1 MNLDV
6 PTLFVVVSLMSL
18 LMGLWICVMAWG
30 QAPEDPRWA
39 WAWSLGTFTVAQLLF
54 GAGNLMSAR
63 WAVTANA
70 AAYASTLVLMLLAL
84 RRYYGLM
91 QRNGWLWLPALLA
104 PLSAFVLF
112 EHMGWRV
119 FFVSLVFMV
128 QIGLIL
134 RVLLTP
140 KLPQQGRGRFM
151 LVAAF
156 AFVLVILLARVVL
169 VAGEVPVA
177 HAALGSERAVALLI
191 VAALLGVLSNS
202 LGFIYMIMERAE
214 RRNFEL
220 AMQDMLTGLQNRRA
234 IADQLAMAVARARRQ
249 GQVLSVLMMDIDHF
263 KRVNDSYGHLAGD
276 KVLQSVAQTLH
287 SRLREQDQ
295 IGRFGGEEFLLILPD
310 TSLDGALT
318 LAEDLRAAVEGS
330 PTTWEQHTI
339 RVTISIGVWG
349 GHISPADTADTVVGA
364 ADTAMYRAKV
374 GGRNQVAH

>member
-30 QAPEDPRWA
+30 QPPEDPRWA
-39 WAWSLGTFTVAQLLF
+39 WAWSLGAFTVAQLLF

-63 WAVTANA
+63 WAVTANS

-84 RRYYGLM
+84 RRFYGVM
-91 QRNGWLWLPALLA
+91 QRNYWLWLPALLA

-112 EHMGWRV
+112 EQLRLRV
-119 FFVSLVFMV
+119 FCVSLVFML
-128 QIGLIL
+128 QIALIL
-134 RVLLTP
+134 RVLLAP
-140 KLPQQGRGRFM
+140 RPQHQGRGRFM

-156 AFVLVILLARVVL
+156 AFVLLTLLARLVL
-169 VAGEVPVA
+169 VAGEVPIA

-202 LGFIYMIMERAE
+202 LGFIYMIMDRAE

-234 IADQLAMAVARARRQ
+234 IADQLSMAVARARRQ

-263 KRVNDSYGHLAGD
+263 KHVNDNYGHLAGD
-276 KVLQSVAQTLH
+276 KVLQSVAQTLQ

-310 TSLDGALT
+310 TSLEGALV
-318 LAEDLRAAVEGS
+318 LAEALRAAVAGS
-330 PTTWEQHTI
+330 KTSWEHQTI
-339 RVTISIGVWG
+339 SVTISIGVWG
-349 GHISPADTADTVVGA
+349 GLISPTDTADTVVGA

>member
-18 LMGLWICVMAWG
+18 VMGLWICVMAWG
-30 QAPEDPRWA
+30 QSPEDPRWA
-39 WAWSLGTFTVAQLLF
+39 WAWSLGAFTCAQLLF
-54 GAGNLMSAR
+54 GAGNLMSPR

-84 RRYYGLM
+84 RRFYGLM
-91 QRNGWLWLPALLA
+91 RRSFWLWSPALLA

-112 EHMGWRV
+112 EQLRWRV
-119 FFVSLVFMV
+119 FCVSLVFMV
-128 QIGLIL
+128 QIALIL
-134 RVLLTP
+134 RVLLSP
-140 KLPQQGRGRFM
+140 KLQHQGRGRFM

-156 AFVLVILLARVVL
+156 AFVLVILLARLVL
-169 VAGEVPVA
+169 VAREVPINN
-177 HAALGSERAVALLI
+177 AALGSERAVALLI

-263 KRVNDSYGHLAGD
+263 KRVNDNYGHLAGD
-276 KVLQSVAQTLH
+276 KVLQSVAKTLQ

-310 TSLDGALT
+310 TSLEGALT
-318 LAEDLRAAVEGS
+318 LAEDLRAAVESS
-330 PTTWEQHTI
+330 PTTWEQQTI

-349 GHISPADTADTVVGA
+349 GLISPADTADTLVGA

-374 GGRNQVAH
+374 GG